1 MPTRY
6 VVAPSKQ
13 AGADFVRSRVNAAG
27 RARAPGRGAASTS
40 VCGVISAVAFVPG
53 APLIVPEVSGP
64 AAVADV
70 DPVRAAVLE
79 VGRRLAARASTWIAI
94 GVVPSDGSAIPRN
107 GTFAGFGVD
116 LTVSLDPGPAAR
128 PDADTMPTP
137 MLIAAWLRGRVADGA
152 AVEPVLVDLSTPATE
167 CAVVGEQLGR
177 RSATSGETVGVLVV
191 GDGSTGLTD
200 RAPAGLLDGAAALQD
215 RIDDA
220 LATADLEALARLEE
234 QTCAQ
239 MRIAGRTA
247 WQVAAA
253 AWTASGEAS
262 ATSASLYR
270 GAPFGVGYQVAW
282 WER

>member
-1 MPTRY
+1 M
-6 VVAPSKQ
+6 
-13 AGADFVRSRVNAAG
+13 G
-27 RARAPGRGAASTS
+27 RARAPGCGAASTS
-40 VCGVISAVAFVPG
+40 VCGVLTAVALVPG

-64 AAVADV
+64 GAVADV
-70 DPVRAAVLE
+70 DPIRDAVLE

-94 GVVPSDGSAIPRN
+94 GVAPHDGSPTPRT

-116 LTVSLDPGPAAR
+116 LTVSLDPGTVAP
-128 PDADTMPTP
+128 PDGDTMPTP
-137 MLIAAWLRGRVADGA
+137 MLIAAWLRGRVADG
-152 AVEPVLVDLSTPATE
+152 VEIDPVLVDPSTTGTE
-167 CAVVGEQLGR
+167 CTAIGQRLAR
-177 RSATSGETVGVLVV
+177 RCATSDATIGILVV

-220 LATADLEALARLEE
+220 LAAADLEALARLEE

-239 MRIAGRTA
+239 MRIAGRAA

-253 AWTASGEAS
+253 AWTASGDAS
-262 ATSASLYR
+262 TTSVSLYR